1 MSKSVKREKYENIKD
16 KAEQWRDKA
25 LEYKDISQTLET
37 ENEELLEEIERLDD
51 KLAVDNDEP
60 DQELVRENN
69 ILRENVKITK
79 KELRN
84 IKGQYDSRIFDLERQ
99 LLRKDAEVDRLKS
112 SLEDYKER
120 YNDYKDEIRL
130 MRRIQR

>member
-1 MSKSVKREKYENIKD
+1 MSKSVKREKYESLKD

-25 LEYKDISQTLET
+25 LEYKDVSQTLET
-37 ENEELLEEIERLDD
+37 ENEELLEEIDRLED
-51 KLAVDNDEP
+51 KLAVDNNEP
-60 DQELVRENN
+60 DKELVRENN
-69 ILRENVKITK
+69 ILRENAKIIK